1 MHCIVT
7 LNILLINGNSP
18 GGKVEPGERLEDSLI
33 REIKEEFGCRISIKN
48 HLLTTEHNYDFG
60 TVKIDAFLCELID
73 EVPQRLEHNEIRW
86 LDTDALEKL
95 DWVEADLPIVEL
107 IIR

>member
-1 MHCIVT
+1 MHCIVI

-33 REIKEEFGCRISIKN
+33 REIKGEFGCRISIKN

-60 TVKIDAFLCELID
+60 TVKIDAFLCEL
-73 EVPQRLEHNEIRW
+73 R

-95 DWVEADLPIVEL
+95 GWAESDLPIVEL